1 MSMLSSGQEMHTKVH
16 RYFYLPEIHFVLPKS
31 HDDVTKSHHQLS
43 GQELING
50 NNQMLSEPLFFF
62 WRIGTK
68 FRSHPPEQEFLAPMH
83 QTLLLNEV

>member
-1 MSMLSSGQEMHTKVH
+1 MLSSGQEMHTKVQ
-16 RYFYLPEIHFVLPKS
+16 RYFYLAEIHFVLPE
-31 HDDVTKSHHQLS
+31 SHHQLS